1 MCQRRGAGQ
10 EELWGDLMRES
21 MDEYLQPTPT
31 IECRHPE
38 IIAYAGQRAR
48 GASSDIEK
56 AVKLYYAV
64 RDEIRYDPYCA
75 VLSIEG
81 LKATRTLALGV
92 GWCVPKAI
100 LLAACCRAL
109 GVPARLGYADVRNH
123 LATARMRERMGT
135 EIYYWHGY
143 TSIFLE
149 NKWVKATPAFNLGM
163 CERFGLLPLD
173 FDGREDSIFQPFD
186 AAGERH
192 MEYVRDRGEHAD
204 VPLASIRETFAEVYA
219 HLDMS
224 GARQDAAEPGGK
236 ADFEAELEQEARGR
250 AARGS

>member
-1 MCQRRGAGQ
+1 
-10 EELWGDLMRES
+10 

-38 IIAYAGQRAR
+38 IVAYAEERSR
-48 GASSDIEK
+48 GASSDVRK

-64 RDEIRYDPYCA
+64 RDEIRYDPYSA

-81 LKATRTLALGV
+81 LKATRTLAEGV

-100 LLAACCRAL
+100 LLAAGCRAL
-109 GVPARLGYADVRNH
+109 GVPARLGYADVCNH
-123 LATARMRERMGT
+123 LATTRMRERMRT

-143 TSIFLE
+143 TSIHLE
-149 NKWVKATPAFNLGM
+149 GKWVKATPAFNLSM
-163 CERFGLLPLD
+163 CEKFGLLPLE

-186 AAGERH
+186 AEGERH

-204 VPLASIRETFAEVYA
+204 VPLASIQKTFAEVYA
-219 HLDMS
+219 HLEM
-224 GARQDAAEPGGK
+224 GGTEQDAAESSRD
-236 ADFEAELEQEARGR
+236 ADFEAELEEEARNR
-250 AARGS
+250 AASGSQRPRG

>member
-1 MCQRRGAGQ
+1 
-10 EELWGDLMRES
+10 

-31 IECRHPE
+31 VQCRHPE
-38 IIAYAGQRAR
+38 IVAYAEERSK
-48 GASSDIEK
+48 GAKNDVQK

-100 LLAACCRAL
+100 LLASCCRAL

-123 LATARMRERMGT
+123 LATARMRERLGT
-135 EIYYWHGY
+135 EIYHWHGY
-143 TSIFLE
+143 TSIHLE
-149 NKWVKATPAFNLGM
+149 GKWVKATPAFNLSM
-163 CERFGLLPLD
+163 CEKFGLLPLE

-186 AAGERH
+186 VEGDRH

-204 VPLASIRETFAEVYA
+204 LPLASIQETFAEVYA
-219 HLDMS
+219 HLPMD
-224 GARQDAAEPGGK
+224 GTERDAAEGARD
-236 ADFEAELEQEARGR
+236 ADFEAELEEEARSR
-250 AARGS
+250 ASRPPRSG

>member
-1 MCQRRGAGQ
+1 
-10 EELWGDLMRES
+10 MRES
-21 MDEYLQPTPT
+21 MDAYLRPTPT
-31 IECRHPE
+31 VESSHPE
-38 IIAYAGQRAR
+38 IVAYAEQRAG
-48 GASSDIEK
+48 GAGSDVEK

-64 RDEIRYDPYCA
+64 RDGIRYDPYCA
-75 VLSIEG
+75 VLTIEG
-81 LKATRTLALGV
+81 LKATRTLAEGV

-123 LATARMRERMGT
+123 LATARMRERLRT

-143 TSIFLE
+143 TSIHLE
-149 NKWVKATPAFNLGM
+149 GRWVKATPAFNLSM
-163 CERFGLLPLD
+163 CEKFGLLPLE

-204 VPLASIRETFAEVYA
+204 VPLASIQKTFAEVYA
-219 HLDMS
+219 HLDA
-224 GARQDAAEPGGK
+224 GDAAQAAAERGGD
-236 ADFEAELEQEARGR
+236 ADFEAELEEEARSR
-250 AARGS
+250 APRGE

>member
-1 MCQRRGAGQ
+1 
-10 EELWGDLMRES
+10 

-31 IECRHPE
+31 VQSRHPE
-38 IIAYAGQRAR
+38 IVAYAEQRSR
-48 GASSDIEK
+48 GARSHVEK

-75 VLSIEG
+75 VVSVEG
-81 LKATRTLALGV
+81 LKAMRTLAEGV

-123 LATARMRERMGT
+123 LATARMRERMRT

-143 TSIFLE
+143 TSIHLE
-149 NKWVKATPAFNLGM
+149 GKWVKATPAFNLSM
-163 CERFGLLPLD
+163 CEKFGLLPLE

-186 AAGERH
+186 VEGGRH

-204 VPLASIRETFAEVYA
+204 VPLASIQKTFAEVYA
-219 HLDMS
+219 HLDMG
-224 GARQDAAEPGGK
+224 GAQQAAAATGRD
-236 ADFEAELEQEARGR
+236 ADFEAELEEEARSR
-250 AARGS
+250 AASGPQRP